1 MFGFMSGFANGAG
14 DSALI
19 VGAGGVEV
27 RRRVELALWRERMK
41 GERGEM
47 VEPILWDSLV
57 DVGSRHGDGE
67 DDGDVAKMMDE
78 WNILALA
85 TSPHPNL
92 ASSISAGPTHLS
104 PLITVTV
111 MIAMPTEAVS
121 PNIAG
126 SVEHEEG
133 SGELPDVMFGL
144 TPMTP
149 ILKRDIGKDPYKDI
163 GEVEHVEH
171 AGMPHEKGG
180 VATSHRVRS
189 TEQGTWQ
196 EAMWKRDRQGEWYVE
211 GLQNLH

>member
-1 MFGFMSGFANGAG
+1 MGCEYFAPTNGQDWCG
-14 DSALI
+14 VSRIALI
-19 VGAGGVEV
+19 
-27 RRRVELALWRERMK
+27 
-41 GERGEM
+41 
-47 VEPILWDSLV
+47 SQ
-57 DVGSRHGDGE
+57 
-67 DDGDVAKMMDE
+67 
-78 WNILALA
+78 ILALA

-121 PNIAG
+121 PNVAG

-133 SGELPDVMFGL
+133 SGDLPDVMFGL

-149 ILKRDIGKDPYKDI
+149 ILKRDIGKDPCKNT

-171 AGMPHEKGG
+171 ADDPYEKGN
-180 VATSHRVRS
+180 VATSRRVRA
-189 TEQGTWQ
+189 TDQGTWQ